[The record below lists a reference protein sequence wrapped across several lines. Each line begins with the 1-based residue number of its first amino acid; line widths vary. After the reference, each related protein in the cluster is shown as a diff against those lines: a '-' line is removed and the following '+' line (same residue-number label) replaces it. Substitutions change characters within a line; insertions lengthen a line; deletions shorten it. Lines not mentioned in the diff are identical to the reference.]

1 MTAADMLRQELKN
14 ELPFTKK
21 DFIDAI
27 MASIREYGK
36 STWYCN
42 DRVCE
47 TNLREREIHLKHE
60 RILTQ
65 YAEEEGFMVF
75 PTYNMYGVRILE
87 FSI

>member
-1 MTAADMLRQELKN
+1 MTAADMLRRELKD

-21 DFIDAI
+21 DFIDALVER
-27 MASIREYGK
+27 IRKYGK
-36 STWYCN
+36 ATWYCN
-42 DRVCE
+42 GRVCE
-47 TNLREREIHLKHE
+47 TNLLRREIHLKHE

-75 PTYNMYGVRILE
+75 PTYNMYGVRQLE

>member
-21 DFIDAI
+21 DFINALVE
-27 MASIREYGK
+27 SIRKYGK
-36 STWYCN
+36 ATWYCN

-47 TNLREREIHLKHE
+47 TNLRQREIQLKHE